1 MNKDKNSI
9 KEPVSKHIF
18 MLPFKWNLTDVTG
31 KIYNNYDEKLDVHK
45 LTNILKNDDN
55 WKFDDYKVNE
65 PLKYNE
71 FVYFYNNVRKAIF
84 GKGVEDLNEENDKY
98 KDNENKLLEKY
109 LKKEYPVIRYKNPNF
124 KNKDYT
130 FKLYKKDEDT
140 KNDTENLYFNEL
152 EYKLNIDK
160 IYLNIYNTGVGILS
174 IHLSNYDYSEKEDI
188 ININDYGRRIYP
200 QFLGLLDKQIY
211 VNENLCENNILKGPK
226 TKFLANLIKISSL
239 NPENF
244 EEYNSITK
252 STEGLQNPVKLA
264 KPIMDLLGTSFD
276 TIGNCNS
283 ESICIEPIID
293 DRMFTMCW
301 YGNNDLVNYLD
312 DSKNAKNSE
321 NKNLLNYNNNNFNN
335 NYNHEYNTRTDY
347 NYESN
352 EYWHRFMFMDSGG
365 SCTCQN
371 EKLLTELNKKHTYTR
386 WSNYGTLYG
395 VTRYSFAL
403 LTTEYCDNNKFL
415 VNHFK
420 TMYFEMVQLCLAQR
434 ASILKFSEDIS
445 QNSKNGIN
453 GKGLEGKGLTNY
465 LNNVRSL
472 YGRYIN
478 FLNCMYFNE
487 VSAQEQGIEMYDLI
501 QDRMNIAQN
510 LKDLDNELNELH
522 QYVTLI
528 ESNKTSEKINL
539 LAILGALFIV
549 PTFFTGF
556 FGMNLTMFTG
566 ASTAINQNGLTPLF
580 SMDSSNVFFT
590 MLYNAEFLLWI
601 FNFII
606 LPFVLLYILWHIHY
620 YCQVSIK
627 KLREYMLLSIVILI
641 ITGFLGINFGLL
653 SYITGYIGNN
663 SILYLI
669 VEIIYIILIF
679 IISIVLINMP
689 GLKSIITYIK
699 SIFKTINKKNI
710 CKKIRKLFNEY

>member
-1 MNKDKNSI
+1 MNKNKNGI
-9 KEPVSKHIF
+9 NEPVSKHIF
-18 MLPFKWNLTDVTG
+18 MLPFKWNLTDVDG
-31 KIYNNYDEKLDVHK
+31 KIYKNYDEKLDVHK

-84 GKGVEDLNEENDKY
+84 GKGVEDLNEENE
-98 KDNENKLLEKY
+98 NEEDKLLNKY

-140 KNDTENLYFNEL
+140 KNDTENLYFKEL

-174 IHLSNYDYSEKEDI
+174 IHLNNYNYSKKEDI

-211 VNENLCENNILKGPK
+211 VNKNLCENNILKGPK

-264 KPIMDLLGTSFD
+264 KPIMGILGDNFKL
-276 TIGNCNS
+276 IGNCNS
-283 ESICIEPIID
+283 EKICIEPIID

-321 NKNLLNYNNNNFNN
+321 NKNLLNYNNNFNN

-347 NYESN
+347 NYESD
-352 EYWHRFMFMDSGG
+352 EYWHRFMFMDSG

-403 LTTEYCDNNKFL
+403 LTTKYCDNNKFL

-453 GKGLEGKGLTNY
+453 GKGLEGKGLNNY

-501 QDRMNIAQN
+501 QDRMNIKQN

-539 LAILGALFIV
+539 LAILGALFVI
-549 PTFFTGF
+549 PSFFTGF

-566 ASTAINQNGLTPLF
+566 NGLDTAT
-580 SMDSSNVFFT
+580 SNTSNVLFDMVST
-590 MLYNAEFLLWI
+590 NILYKMTISNEFWIWIGVFLLS
-601 FNFII
+601 
-606 LPFVLLYILWHIHY
+606 PFLVLLTLYLLHY
-620 YCQVSIK
+620 YYQIPI
-627 KLREYMLLSIVILI
+627 R
-641 ITGFLGINFGLL
+641 GLL
-653 SYITGYIGNN
+653 K
-663 SILYLI
+663 
-669 VEIIYIILIF
+669 VMV
-679 IISIVLINMP
+679 IVLLFLALLALNAWFLACNYP
-689 GLKSIITYIK
+689 GELCITYI
-699 SIFKTINKKNI
+699 SIIAFVIFLMVLLVNDYHHN
-710 CKKIRKLFNEY
+710 NY